1 VTDVRT
7 NAELTEATAKGL
19 RWITVARV
27 GTELLL
33 LGSMVLLARLI
44 PPSAFGMYALAVLVQ
59 ELATSVPSEGVGS
72 ALVQRRSVD
81 REHLQGGLALTLAIG
96 AGLAALTL
104 VLSQVLVQPVFGDA
118 TAGLVAMSTPWFL
131 IGAVLA
137 LPMAMLRRE
146 LDFRRLSVLEL
157 MQSAIRSS
165 ASIFLAATFGMDASA
180 LVLGGLIGA
189 FAMLALALVY
199 APMPLPRWR
208 GRAVRDILPYGG
220 PAALATVA
228 WTGFRNGDYA
238 VVGARLGSAQA
249 GYYWR
254 GFQLAVEYQRKL
266 TSVMS
271 QMGFPVLAR
280 TASVEDLFLLRRRM
294 VQLLCVLLFPV
305 MACLSI
311 LAPVVIPW
319 LFGPEWEPAVLP
331 TQILTGA
338 GAATVIIDQVGAVLM
353 ARGRSRALLGYGVA
367 HFVVYIGAV
376 VVASRWGLGGVAIAA
391 VVVHGIFLVIAYQV
405 MLHDRPEPVL
415 SVIWGDV
422 SAATTSC
429 AVLALAAVPTDLLLD
444 GVGAPALVQIVAVSA
459 VAAVAYLGTLRI
471 GFDDAWSDLA
481 ALLRRVL
488 PARRV
493 RAIVAAEPVAA
504 GRAS

>member
-1 VTDVRT
+1 MTDVRT
-7 NAELTEATAKGL
+7 NAELTEATAAGL

-33 LGSMVLLARLI
+33 LGSMVMLARLI
-44 PPSAFGMYALAVLVQ
+44 PPSAFGMYALAVLIQ
-59 ELATSVPSEGVGS
+59 ELAISVPSEGVGS

-96 AGLAALTL
+96 AVLAALSL
-104 VLSQVLVQPVFGDA
+104 LLAKVLVHPLFGA
-118 TAGLVAMSTPWFL
+118 ETAELVAMSTPWFL
-131 IGAVLA
+131 VGAVLA

-165 ASIFLAATFGMDASA
+165 TSIFLAVAFGLDGSA
-180 LVLGGLIGA
+180 LVLGGLLGA

-199 APMPLPRWR
+199 SPIPLPRWR
-208 GRAVRDILPYGG
+208 SRAVRDILPYGG

-238 VVGARLGSAQA
+238 IVGARLGSAQA

-266 TSVMS
+266 TAVMS

-280 TASVEDLFLLRRRM
+280 TASIEDMFVLRRRM

-305 MACLSI
+305 MACLSL

-376 VVASRWGLGGVAIAA
+376 IVMSRWGLTGVAISA
-391 VVVHGIFLVIAYQV
+391 VVVHGIFLVVAYQV
-405 MLHDRPEPVL
+405 MLHDRPESVFA
-415 SVIWGDV
+415 VIWGDV
-422 SAATTSC
+422 SAASVSC
-429 AVLALAAVPTDLLLD
+429 AVLAAAAVPTDLVLD
-444 GVGAPALVQIVAVSA
+444 GMGAPALVQVAVVSA

-471 GFDDAWSDLA
+471 CFDDAWSDLS

-493 RAIVAAEPVAA
+493 RTTIASEPIPA